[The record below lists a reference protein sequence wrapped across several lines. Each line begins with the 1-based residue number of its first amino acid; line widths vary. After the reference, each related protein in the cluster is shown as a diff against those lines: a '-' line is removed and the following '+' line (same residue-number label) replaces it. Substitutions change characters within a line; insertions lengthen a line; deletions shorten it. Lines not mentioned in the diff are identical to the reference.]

1 MGLFDF
7 IFKYLPKP
15 AGKYQGFFRM
25 LNGYTPHFSTFG
37 GSIYEAQLVRSS
49 INALATHIG
58 KLNVTMH
65 GTARPSLQRSLKKAP
80 NGFQTWTQFLYRLAT
95 IYYVNNTAFIV
106 PVFNEYGEITGVFPV
121 LPEYCDV
128 VQYNN
133 VPYLRYRFSWGETAA
148 VELGRCGIMTRFQYR
163 DDLIGENNA
172 ALLPTM
178 DLITIQNQGI
188 QEGVKSAA
196 TYRFMAQLSNFSNS
210 KDLAK
215 ERKAFSAENFS
226 REAGG
231 GGVLLFP
238 NTYQNIKQIESNP
251 YTVDADQMRIINEG
265 VYQYF
270 GVNEKILTNAAFGD
284 DWSAFY
290 EGAVEP
296 FGIQFSEVLTK
307 MLFSLREQAQGSF
320 VMATANR
327 IQYMSNSDKLNV
339 TNAFADRGMAMIDE
353 LREVWNLPP
362 LPDGLGQKVPIR
374 GEYYDLKTGKVLN
387 TLGGAEDGS
396 ENNPG

>member
-7 IFKYLPKP
+7 IFKNRPKP
-15 AGKYQGFFRM
+15 AGEFQGFYRM

-37 GSIYEAQLVRSS
+37 GSIYEAQLVRAS
-49 INALATHIG
+49 INALATHIS
-58 KLNVTMH
+58 KLSVTIH
-65 GTARPSLQRSLKKAP
+65 GTARPALQRNLRRAP
-80 NGFQTWTQFLYRLAT
+80 SSFQTWTQFLYRLAT
-95 IYYVNNTAFIV
+95 ILYVNNTAFIV
-106 PVFNEYGEITGVFPV
+106 PIFNEYGEPSGVFPV

-128 VQYNN
+128 VQYND
-133 VPYLRYRFSWGETAA
+133 VPYLRYKFSWGETAA
-148 VELGRCGIMTRFQYR
+148 VELDYCGVMTRFQYR
-163 DDLIGENNA
+163 DDLLGESNRA
-172 ALLPTM
+172 ILPTM

-196 TYRFMAQLSNFSNS
+196 TYRFMAQLSNFANA

-215 ERKAFSAENFS
+215 ERKAFSEENFS

-238 NTYQNIKQIESNP
+238 NTYQNVRQIEAKP
-251 YTVDADQMRIINEG
+251 YTVDADQMKVINEG

-296 FGIQFSEVLTK
+296 FGIQFSEVMTK
-307 MLFSLREQAQGSF
+307 MLFTLREQAQGSY

-327 IQYMSNSDKLNV
+327 IQYMSNADKLNV
-339 TNAFADRGMAMIDE
+339 TSAFADRGMATIDE

-362 LPDGLGQKVPIR
+362 LPDGLGNKVPIR
-374 GEYYDLKTGKVLN
+374 GEYYDLKTGKVIDKLE
-387 TLGGAEDGS
+387 GGAGDGS
-396 ENNPG
+396 EDNT

>member
-1 MGLFDF
+1 
-7 IFKYLPKP
+7 
-15 AGKYQGFFRM
+15 
-25 LNGYTPHFSTFG
+25 
-37 GSIYEAQLVRSS
+37 
-49 INALATHIG
+49 
-58 KLNVTMH
+58 
-65 GTARPSLQRSLKKAP
+65 
-80 NGFQTWTQFLYRLAT
+80 
-95 IYYVNNTAFIV
+95 
-106 PVFNEYGEITGVFPV
+106 
-121 LPEYCDV
+121 
-128 VQYNN
+128 
-133 VPYLRYRFSWGETAA
+133 
-148 VELGRCGIMTRFQYR
+148 
-163 DDLIGENNA
+163 
-172 ALLPTM
+172 
-178 DLITIQNQGI
+178 
-188 QEGVKSAA
+188 
-196 TYRFMAQLSNFSNS
+196 
-210 KDLAK
+210 
-215 ERKAFSAENFS
+215 
-226 REAGG
+226 
-231 GGVLLFP
+231 
-238 NTYQNIKQIESNP
+238 
-251 YTVDADQMRIINEG
+251 MRVINEG

-374 GEYYDLKTGKVLN
+374 GEYYDLKSGKVIN